1 MKTYI
6 TSKSGTRLEIN
17 RCATA
22 KNPDWVYRQTGTS
35 GQAELNGM
43 LSAYHLSDF
52 YYRGKHLGPDFL
64 GIELFDEESLGDR
77 LACTLTDDELVNSRL
92 SDLCREAGYPSLRTI
107 LNDFNWWDLSLA
119 EVESR
124 LSHNFSTVEDG
135 K

>member
-1 MKTYI
+1 MSPMKTFI

-22 KNPDWVYRQTGTS
+22 RNPEWVYRQTETA
-35 GQAELNGM
+35 GQAELNDM
-43 LSAYHLSDF
+43 LSAYHVSNY

-64 GIELFDEESLGDR
+64 GIELFDDESLRDR
-77 LACTLTDDELVNSRL
+77 LACTLTEEELVNSRL
-92 SDLCREAGYPSLRTI
+92 ADLCRDAGYSSLRTI

-124 LSHNFSTVEDG
+124 LAHNF
-135 K
+135 